1 MQQQH
6 LTQRLMIVRSIPD
19 IMPMPGSLK
28 AESAAMKQML
38 GANAPRGSIE
48 RTNAGLW
55 CVRTRLVVPPRLAA
69 ASRIKRDVATRFG
82 RSQDH
87 G

>member
-1 MQQQH
+1 MQQQN
-6 LTQRLMIVRSIPD
+6 LTERLMIVRSISD
-19 IMPMPGSLK
+19 VMLMAGSQR

-38 GANAPRGSIE
+38 GASAPRGSIE

-69 ASRIKRDVATRFG
+69 ASQITRDVVTRIG

-87 G
+87 S

>member
-1 MQQQH
+1 MQQQYV
-6 LTQRLMIVRSIPD
+6 TQCLMIARSIPD
-19 IMPMPGSLK
+19 AMPMPGSQR

-38 GANAPRGSIE
+38 GASAPRGSIE

-69 ASRIKRDVATRFG
+69 ASRITPDVVR
-82 RSQDH
+82 RS
-87 G
+87 GLAAAP